1 MRSALLNGAMTTTEA
16 AKYLELSEATL
27 KRWRSKGTGPKYFRL
42 GQRKVRYRQEDLD
55 GWLNGKTRL
64 DTQD

>member
-27 KRWRSKGTGPKYFRL
+27 KRWRSQGLGPKFFRL
-42 GQRKVRYRQEDLD
+42 GQRKVRYRQDDLD
-55 GWLNGKTRL
+55 EWLDGKARL
-64 DTQD
+64 DSQN